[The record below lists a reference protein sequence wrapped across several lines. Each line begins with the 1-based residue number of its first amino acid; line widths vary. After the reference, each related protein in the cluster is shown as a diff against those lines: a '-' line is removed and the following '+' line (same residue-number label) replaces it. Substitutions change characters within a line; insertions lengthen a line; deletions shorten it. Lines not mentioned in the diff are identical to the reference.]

1 MKTSYLFKQ
10 PNYLLF
16 RTAIEA
22 KILFAVCLIKCGFC
36 SDSVKTPP
44 EKRPCSKKIGA
55 ESAVFNFVFFIMLK
69 NKIEQSAKTNSL
81 LDSPTDRTFEN
92 RWSRY
97 KEIGKKV
104 PQAYRVYVEDTF
116 LPCDAGDARIF
127 SKEVTHDGLGRINY
141 TAKEGEVYI
150 EGTIDSTQTGW
161 NISGAVYYDED
172 GRKKGEG
179 QPVFYGGDIQN
190 ELSGS
195 SSQILLYEKL
205 NELKHPTSYE
215 YDGLG
220 RVIKTT
226 LPDGNS
232 QKTEYSID
240 SSLQITKTTDPLE
253 NINISKKDIRGNI
266 KEVERRDKNNTLLT
280 KAKYEYSVLGEM
292 LRAYDAKDNLLA
304 VNYDMLGRRISLES
318 LDMGRKEWNYDD
330 KGRLEYENDSVL
342 RSKLASIKYE
352 YDGLDRI
359 IKIDYPFSEDV
370 EYEYGVPGEKG
381 AGEIIRKKDETG
393 ETKYEYGLLNEV
405 KVETRTIKRGREFQ
419 KPVTAVFNYEAD
431 YLGRMQSISYP
442 DGEVLTYN
450 YDKGGQLKGV
460 IGKKGIETYR
470 YVDNILYD
478 EHGQRV
484 YIKYGNGVETRYNYD
499 PARRWLKDI
508 KTENKD
514 KNLVFQKINYNFDA
528 VGNVEGYINTASKYE
543 TSQNYSYDALYQLIK
558 AEGTHKQYGGIN
570 PNPDNPHPST
580 PLHTNKYRQT
590 FAFDIIGNMTNKS
603 STTNLPG
610 GSIGT
615 TDDTKLNYELDY
627 EYDSKYAHRLI
638 RAGTRYY
645 RYDAN
650 GNITAE
656 KDGPFT
662 EKEEFTFT
670 YSYFAEHDVYG
681 VDYGFD
687 LEPPEDDPANLEVG
701 TTTGGEIQGGYRRD
715 YTWNERNLLIKSDD
729 KLNTVIYRY
738 GDDGQ
743 RALKFTQQSNS
754 ETLYFNNFY
763 SVHQVA
769 HEPNHE
775 HGLRVSKHIFVGNSR
790 LVTAMTHADN
800 NGDTTEQT
808 EKRYYYH
815 ADHLQSAQFI
825 TNAKGEQ
832 YEHIEY
838 TPYGEL
844 WIEETAPGIDKLPFR
859 FTGKELDEETGL
871 YYYGARYLDPKYSR
885 WLSGDPALNDYIPKA
900 PIDDEAKKHN
910 ENLPGM
916 GGVFNV
922 VNLHVYHYAGN
933 NPVKYVDPDGEF
945 MLLVGGIGTYGGG
958 TGGSETLGIYFMTS
972 SDGKSA
978 RIGLYSMS
986 EIGSFFGG
994 GLGGGVN
1001 ITIAPFATKF
1011 SDIEGSGMTLGGSLS
1026 TSIVFALFKKVC
1038 PPSLSKTST
1047 GLEFGFNP
1055 YAKDLSAKIKS
1066 FNISVSF
1073 VGGPKWS
1080 TPGEGH
1086 LFYSF
1091 TKELTG
1097 KDVDKV
1103 IQTIEEYWSSG
1114 KYNELIEYLKSF
1126 VMPKNKNM
1134 EAE

>member
-1 MKTSYLFKQ
+1 MNHIEDSGIESLVRLKKEGSKII
-10 PNYLLF
+10 
-16 RTAIEA
+16 AI
-22 KILFAVCLIKCGFC
+22 LI
-36 SDSVKTPP
+36 
-44 EKRPCSKKIGA
+44 
-55 ESAVFNFVFFIMLK
+55 
-69 NKIEQSAKTNSL
+69 QSAKTNSL

-97 KEIGKKV
+97 KEPSKNKAE
-104 PQAYRVYVEDTF
+104 AYRVYVEHLF
-116 LPCDAGDARIF
+116 LRSDAGDARIF
-127 SKEVTHDGLGRINY
+127 SKEVIHDGLGRINY

-150 EGTIDSTQTGW
+150 DGTDYQTQTGW

-240 SSLQITKTTDPLE
+240 ASLQITKTTDPLE

-280 KAKYEYSVLGEM
+280 KARYEYSVLGEM
-292 LRAYDAKDNLLA
+292 FKAYDAKDNLLA

-381 AGEIIRKKDETG
+381 AGEVIRKKDETG

-442 DGEVLTYN
+442 DGEVLTYS

-478 EHGQRV
+478 EHSQRV
-484 YIKYGNGVETRYNYD
+484 YIKYGNGVETRYTYD

-528 VGNVEGYINTASKYE
+528 VGNVEGYINTSSKYE
-543 TSQNYSYDALYQLIK
+543 TSQSYSYDALYQLIK

-638 RAGTRYY
+638 RAGNRY
-645 RYDAN
+645 
-650 GNITAE
+650 
-656 KDGPFT
+656 
-662 EKEEFTFT
+662 
-670 YSYFAEHDVYG
+670 
-681 VDYGFD
+681 
-687 LEPPEDDPANLEVG
+687 
-701 TTTGGEIQGGYRRD
+701 
-715 YTWNERNLLIKSDD
+715 
-729 KLNTVIYRY
+729 
-738 GDDGQ
+738 
-743 RALKFTQQSNS
+743 
-754 ETLYFNNFY
+754 
-763 SVHQVA
+763 
-769 HEPNHE
+769 
-775 HGLRVSKHIFVGNSR
+775 
-790 LVTAMTHADN
+790 
-800 NGDTTEQT
+800 
-808 EKRYYYH
+808 
-815 ADHLQSAQFI
+815 
-825 TNAKGEQ
+825 
-832 YEHIEY
+832 
-838 TPYGEL
+838 
-844 WIEETAPGIDKLPFR
+844 
-859 FTGKELDEETGL
+859 
-871 YYYGARYLDPKYSR
+871 
-885 WLSGDPALNDYIPKA
+885 
-900 PIDDEAKKHN
+900 
-910 ENLPGM
+910 
-916 GGVFNV
+916 
-922 VNLHVYHYAGN
+922 
-933 NPVKYVDPDGEF
+933 
-945 MLLVGGIGTYGGG
+945 
-958 TGGSETLGIYFMTS
+958 
-972 SDGKSA
+972 
-978 RIGLYSMS
+978 
-986 EIGSFFGG
+986 
-994 GLGGGVN
+994 
-1001 ITIAPFATKF
+1001 
-1011 SDIEGSGMTLGGSLS
+1011 
-1026 TSIVFALFKKVC
+1026 
-1038 PPSLSKTST
+1038 
-1047 GLEFGFNP
+1047 
-1055 YAKDLSAKIKS
+1055 
-1066 FNISVSF
+1066 
-1073 VGGPKWS
+1073 
-1080 TPGEGH
+1080 
-1086 LFYSF
+1086 
-1091 TKELTG
+1091 
-1097 KDVDKV
+1097 
-1103 IQTIEEYWSSG
+1103 
-1114 KYNELIEYLKSF
+1114 
-1126 VMPKNKNM
+1126 
-1134 EAE
+1134 

>member
-1 MKTSYLFKQ
+1 M
-10 PNYLLF
+10 
-16 RTAIEA
+16 
-22 KILFAVCLIKCGFC
+22 
-36 SDSVKTPP
+36 
-44 EKRPCSKKIGA
+44 
-55 ESAVFNFVFFIMLK
+55 
-69 NKIEQSAKTNSL
+69 
-81 LDSPTDRTFEN
+81 
-92 RWSRY
+92 
-97 KEIGKKV
+97 
-104 PQAYRVYVEDTF
+104 
-116 LPCDAGDARIF
+116 
-127 SKEVTHDGLGRINY
+127 
-141 TAKEGEVYI
+141 
-150 EGTIDSTQTGW
+150 
-161 NISGAVYYDED
+161 
-172 GRKKGEG
+172 
-179 QPVFYGGDIQN
+179 FYGGDIQN

-226 LPDGNS
+226 LPDGNI
-232 QKTEYSID
+232 QRNEYSID
-240 SSLQITKTTDPLE
+240 ASLQITKTTDPLE

-280 KAKYEYSVLGEM
+280 KARYEYSVLGEM
-292 LRAYDAKDNLLA
+292 LKAYDAKDNLLA

-381 AGEIIRKKDETG
+381 AGEVIRKKDETG

-442 DGEVLTYN
+442 DGEVLSYS

-460 IGKKGIETYR
+460 IGKKGIETYK

-570 PNPDNPHPST
+570 PNPDNPHPSN

-603 STTNLPG
+603 STTNISG
-610 GSIGT
+610 GSISS
-615 TDDTKLNYELDY
+615 DDTKLNYELDY

-638 RAGTRYY
+638 RAGNRYY

-656 KDGPFT
+656 KDGKFSD
-662 EKEEFTFT
+662 KEELTFT

-701 TTTGGEIQGGYRRD
+701 TTTGGGIQGGYRRD

-790 LVTAMTHADN
+790 LVTAMTHIDN
-800 NGDTTEQT
+800 HGDTTEQT

-885 WLSGDPALNDYIPKA
+885 WLSGDPALGEYIPQA
-900 PIDDEAKKHN
+900 PVNDEAKKHN
-910 ENLPGM
+910 DNLPGM
-916 GGVFNV
+916 GGIYNTI
-922 VNLHVYHYAGN
+922 NLHIYHYAGN
-933 NPVKYVDPDGEF
+933 NPIKYIDPDGERILDVDNSLF
-945 MLLVGGIGTYGGG
+945 QGSGGDTILGATGSSTISAYGCVLTGYTRIGNHISGKNYSLTETNTIAVSNSLFVARTNENGEEISARNLLSVSKGVELINLMTGNANLFVIHKDSKSFSYKSNSLTEIAAYINKWGNSGGNYYLLARIEKGYYNSNGKFIS
-958 TGGSETLGIYFMTS
+958 TGGHT
-972 SDGKSA
+972 
-978 RIGLYSMS
+978 
-986 EIGSFFGG
+986 
-994 GLGGGVN
+994 VN
-1001 ITIAPFATKF
+1001 I
-1011 SDIEGSGMTLGGSLS
+1011 
-1026 TSIVFALFKKVC
+1026 
-1038 PPSLSKTST
+1038 
-1047 GLEFGFNP
+1047 N
-1055 YAKDLSAKIKS
+1055 AKSNNVSNLDDLLNA
-1066 FNISVSF
+1066 FNI
-1073 VGGPKWS
+1073 GINN
-1080 TPGEGH
+1080 TQEGH
-1086 LFYSF
+1086 PTGDTI
-1091 TKELTG
+1091 TKNSVWKITRI
-1097 KDVDKV
+1097 DVLQSIKLPD
-1103 IQTIEEYWSSG
+1103 
-1114 KYNELIEYLKSF
+1114 NA
-1126 VMPKNKNM
+1126 N
-1134 EAE
+1134 

>member
-1 MKTSYLFKQ
+1 MKTSYLFKHS
-10 PNYLLF
+10 NYLT
-16 RTAIEA
+16 RTAIVREQKQFI
-22 KILFAVCLIKCGFC
+22 KIAFAVHLSAVISAERYR
-36 SDSVKTPP
+36 SDS
-44 EKRPCSKKIGA
+44 GA
-55 ESAVFNFVFFIMLK
+55 LKSAVLHFVFFVMLK
-69 NKIEQSAKTNSL
+69 NKIEQSAKRNSL
-81 LDSPTDRTFEN
+81 LKKPTDRTFEN

-97 KEIGKKV
+97 KELGKKV

-127 SKEVTHDGLGRINY
+127 SKEVIHDGLGRINY

-150 EGTIDSTQTGW
+150 DGTIDSTQTGW
-161 NISGAVYYDED
+161 NVSGAVYYDED

-240 SSLQITKTTDPLE
+240 ASLQITKTTDPLE

-381 AGEIIRKKDETG
+381 AGEVIRKKDETG
-393 ETKYEYGLLNEV
+393 ETMYSYGLLNEV

-442 DGEVLTYN
+442 DGEVLTYS

-478 EHGQRV
+478 EHAQRV
-484 YIKYGNGVETRYNYD
+484 YIKYGNGVETRYTYD

-570 PNPDNPHPST
+570 PNPDNPHPSN

-590 FAFDIIGNMTNKS
+590 FAFDIIGNMTNKN

-662 EKEEFTFT
+662 EKEDFTFT

-687 LEPPEDDPANLEVG
+687 LEPPEDDPANLESGG
-701 TTTGGEIQGGYRRD
+701 TTSTTPTGGYRRD

-790 LVTAMTHADN
+790 LVTAMTHTDN
-800 NGDTTEQT
+800 HGDTTEQT

-885 WLSGDPALNDYIPKA
+885 WLSGDPALGEYIPKA

-916 GGVFNV
+916 GGVFNT

-933 NPVKYVDPDGEF
+933 NPIKYVDPDGRDIETVKETIKISIDLGKQF
-945 MLLVGGIGTYGGG
+945 APLFEKPDPNNLMTEATAINKANDIKGLLTNMAD
-958 TGGSETLGIYFMTS
+958 LAKK
-972 SDGKSA
+972 D
-978 RIGLYSMS
+978 
-986 EIGSFFGG
+986 
-994 GLGGGVN
+994 
-1001 ITIAPFATKF
+1001 FATFVATLTLEGFCAGIALDSGLVDSIIDLKKTGIDIMGMNF
-1011 SDIEGSGMTLGGSLS
+1011 SASMNLSSSENFKYAAQFQPSFGDSFNLVINLTGNLNKTIGDKHSLS
-1026 TSIVFALFKKVC
+1026 
-1038 PPSLSKTST
+1038 
-1047 GLEFGFNP
+1047 FGI
-1055 YAKDLSAKIKS
+1055 L
-1066 FNISVSF
+1066 
-1073 VGGPKWS
+1073 
-1080 TPGEGH
+1080 T
-1086 LFYSF
+1086 SF
-1091 TKELTG
+1091 TIPSKPMPNM
-1097 KDVDKV
+1097 
-1103 IQTIEEYWSSG
+1103 QF
-1114 KYNELIEYLKSF
+1114 SF
-1126 VMPKNKNM
+1126 LYTLQL
-1134 EAE
+1134 

>member
-1 MKTSYLFKQ
+1 MKTKLCIYSQ
-10 PNYLLF
+10 SNYLS

-22 KILFAVCLIKCGFC
+22 
-36 SDSVKTPP
+36 
-44 EKRPCSKKIGA
+44 
-55 ESAVFNFVFFIMLK
+55 ESAVLNFVFFVMLK
-69 NKIEQSAKTNSL
+69 NKIEQSACQSCLRKKLSL
-81 LDSPTDRTFEN
+81 SEIPTDKTFEN

-97 KEIGKKV
+97 KEPSKNKAE
-104 PQAYRVYVEDTF
+104 AYRVYVEHLF
-116 LPCDAGDARIF
+116 LRSDAGDARIF
-127 SKEVTHDGLGRINY
+127 SKEVIHDGLGRINY

-205 NELKHPTSYE
+205 NELKHPTRYE

-240 SSLQITKTTDPLE
+240 ASLQITKTTDPKE

-370 EYEYGVPGEKG
+370 EYEYGVPGQKG
-381 AGEIIRKKDETG
+381 AGEVIHKKDETG
-393 ETKYEYGLLNEV
+393 ETMYSYGLLNEV

-442 DGEVLTYN
+442 DGEVLTYS

-543 TSQNYSYDALYQLIK
+543 TSQSYSYDNLYQLIK

-570 PNPDNPHPST
+570 PNPDNPHPSN

-590 FAFDIIGNMTNKS
+590 FAFDIIGNMTTKN

-638 RAGTRYY
+638 RAGNRYY
-645 RYDAN
+645 RYDVN

-656 KDGPFT
+656 KDGKFSD
-662 EKEEFTFT
+662 KEDFTFT

-687 LEPPEDDPANLEVG
+687 LDPPEDDPANLESGG
-701 TTTGGEIQGGYRRD
+701 TTTGGGIQGGYRRD

-790 LVTAMTHADN
+790 LVTAMTHEDN
-800 NGDTTEQT
+800 HGDTTEQT

-910 ENLPGM
+910 ENLPGL
-916 GGVFNV
+916 GGVYNT

-933 NPVKYVDPDGEF
+933 NPIKYLDPDGKQVF
-945 MLLVGGIGTYGGG
+945 MAGITVTVGAGTALSYETGIILSIDKQGNYQIGSYQISGGG
-958 TGGSETLGIYFMTS
+958 FLAGFGA
-972 SDGKSA
+972 SA
-978 RIGLYSMS
+978 VA
-986 EIGSFFGG
+986 SFSW
-994 GLGGGVN
+994 
-1001 ITIAPFATKF
+1001 APFAQKINDMDGMTETIGGSYSF
-1011 SDIEGSGMTLGGSLS
+1011 GLFTLGMDVNIPLEGSVWNFSISPHPAGIGSPKGLEGHALVMTTTTKLYGEGRSFS
-1026 TSIVFALFKKVC
+1026 EAWNNALENGLLNNLPSDALEHFKKAYVEMYKE
-1038 PPSLSKTST
+1038 PLP
-1047 GLEFGFNP
+1047 LE
-1055 YAKDLSAKIKS
+1055 
-1066 FNISVSF
+1066 
-1073 VGGPKWS
+1073 
-1080 TPGEGH
+1080 
-1086 LFYSF
+1086 
-1091 TKELTG
+1091 
-1097 KDVDKV
+1097 
-1103 IQTIEEYWSSG
+1103 
-1114 KYNELIEYLKSF
+1114 
-1126 VMPKNKNM
+1126 
-1134 EAE
+1134 

>member
-1 MKTSYLFKQ
+1 MKTKLCIYSQ
-10 PNYLLF
+10 PNYLT

-22 KILFAVCLIKCGFC
+22 EILFAVCLSKKQALTGGKSLACE
-36 SDSVKTPP
+36 DK
-44 EKRPCSKKIGA
+44 CSKKIGA
-55 ESAVFNFVFFIMLK
+55 ESAVLNFVFFILIK
-69 NKIEQSAKTNSL
+69 NKIEQSAKRNSL
-81 LDSPTDRTFEN
+81 LKKTTDRTFEN
-92 RWSRY
+92 RRSRY
-97 KEIGKKV
+97 KEPSKNKAE
-104 PQAYRVYVEDTF
+104 AYRVYVEHLF
-116 LPCDAGDARIF
+116 LRSDAGDARIF
-127 SKEVTHDGLGRINY
+127 SKEVIHDGLGRINY

-150 EGTIDSTQTGW
+150 DGTDYQTQTGW
-161 NISGAVYYDED
+161 NVSGAVYYDED

-240 SSLQITKTTDPLE
+240 ASLQITKTTDPLE

-318 LDMGRKEWNYDD
+318 LDMGRKEWSYDD
-330 KGRLEYENDSVL
+330 KGRLEYETDSVL

-370 EYEYGVPGEKG
+370 EYEYGAPGEKG
-381 AGEIIRKKDETG
+381 AGEVIRKKDETG
-393 ETKYEYGLLNEV
+393 ETMYSYGLLNEV
-405 KVETRTIKRGREFQ
+405 KVETRTIKRGRDFQ

-442 DGEVLTYN
+442 DGEVLTYS

-460 IGKKGIETYR
+460 TGTKGIETYR

-478 EHGQRV
+478 EHAQRV
-484 YIKYGNGVETRYNYD
+484 YIKYGNGVETRYTYD

-528 VGNVEGYINTASKYE
+528 VGNVEGYINTSSKYE
-543 TSQNYSYDALYQLIK
+543 TSQSYSYDALYQLIK

-570 PNPDNPHPST
+570 PNPDNPHPSN

-615 TDDTKLNYELDY
+615 TDDTKLNYESDY

-656 KDGPFT
+656 KDGKFSD
-662 EKEEFTFT
+662 KEDLTFT

-687 LEPPEDDPANLEVG
+687 LEPPEDDPANLESGG
-701 TTTGGEIQGGYRRD
+701 TTSTTPTGGYRRD
-715 YTWNERNLLIKSDD
+715 YTWNERNLLVKSDD

-743 RALKFTQQSNS
+743 RALKFTQQSNN

-800 NGDTTEQT
+800 HGDTTEQT

-825 TNAKGEQ
+825 TDWNGMQ

-922 VNLHVYHYAGN
+922 VNLHLYHYAGN
-933 NPVKYVDPDGEF
+933 NPVKYTDPDGRKSRSISSNELSYIEEILGTIGKNINNNVTIKSSPINGSASLAWKTIYLDKEIF
-945 MLLVGGIGTYGGG
+945 NNPLASDHGKKTLIHEAFHQVQYFFDSAGAGIIPLPKLFPSAWDRLVINERIYSLFSDVYKSGDYELTDISKYNKLSDIPYLEGQAQLVGIYAALYTKFRRGDKMSDKDRAALKDMNRILINSGIT
-958 TGGSETLGIYFMTS
+958 SE
-972 SDGKSA
+972 
-978 RIGLYSMS
+978 
-986 EIGSFFGG
+986 
-994 GLGGGVN
+994 
-1001 ITIAPFATKF
+1001 ATKW
-1011 SDIEGSGMTLGGSLS
+1011 
-1026 TSIVFALFKKVC
+1026 
-1038 PPSLSKTST
+1038 
-1047 GLEFGFNP
+1047 
-1055 YAKDLSAKIKS
+1055 
-1066 FNISVSF
+1066 VS
-1073 VGGPKWS
+1073 
-1080 TPGEGH
+1080 EN
-1086 LFYSF
+1086 LQ
-1091 TKELTG
+1091 
-1097 KDVDKV
+1097 D
-1103 IQTIEEYWSSG
+1103 
-1114 KYNELIEYLKSF
+1114 
-1126 VMPKNKNM
+1126 
-1134 EAE
+1134 

>member
-1 MKTSYLFKQ
+1 MESLVRLKKEGSKII
-10 PNYLLF
+10 
-16 RTAIEA
+16 AI
-22 KILFAVCLIKCGFC
+22 LI
-36 SDSVKTPP
+36 
-44 EKRPCSKKIGA
+44 
-55 ESAVFNFVFFIMLK
+55 
-69 NKIEQSAKTNSL
+69 QSAKTNSL

-97 KEIGKKV
+97 KEPSKNKAE
-104 PQAYRVYVEDTF
+104 AYRVYVEHLF
-116 LPCDAGDARIF
+116 LRSDAGDARIF
-127 SKEVTHDGLGRINY
+127 SKEVIHDGLGRINY

-150 EGTIDSTQTGW
+150 DGTDYQTQTGW

-226 LPDGNS
+226 LPDGNI
-232 QKTEYSID
+232 QRNEYSID
-240 SSLQITKTTDPLE
+240 ASLQITKTTDPLE

-280 KAKYEYSVLGEM
+280 KARYEYSVLGEM
-292 LRAYDAKDNLLA
+292 LKAYDAKDNLLA
-304 VNYDMLGRRISLES
+304 VNYDMLGRRISLEN

-381 AGEIIRKKDETG
+381 AGEVIRKKDETG

-442 DGEVLTYN
+442 DGEVLTYS

-484 YIKYGNGVETRYNYD
+484 YIKYGNGVETRYTYD

-528 VGNVEGYINTASKYE
+528 VGNVEGYINTSSKYE

-570 PNPDNPHPST
+570 PNPDNPHPSN

-638 RAGTRYY
+638 RAGNRYY

-656 KDGPFT
+656 KDGKFSD
-662 EKEEFTFT
+662 KEEITFT

-687 LEPPEDDPANLEVG
+687 LEPPEDDPANLETGG
-701 TTTGGEIQGGYRRD
+701 TTNTTPTGGYRRD
-715 YTWNERNLLIKSDD
+715 YTWNERSLLIKSDD

-800 NGDTTEQT
+800 HGDTTEQT

-885 WLSGDPALNDYIPKA
+885 WLSGDPALGEYISKDYDGVSGGIY
-900 PIDDEAKKHN
+900 N
-910 ENLPGM
+910 TTNL
-916 GGVFNV
+916 N
-922 VNLHVYHYAGN
+922 VYHYGGN
-933 NPVKYVDPDGEF
+933 NPITYTDPDGREIENLDPSKEAK
-945 MLLVGGIGTYGGG
+945 LLENIINVAG
-958 TGGSETLGIYFMTS
+958 TGFYFENNKLKFDS
-972 SDGKSA
+972 S
-978 RIGLYSMS
+978 
-986 EIGSFFGG
+986 
-994 GLGGGVN
+994 
-1001 ITIAPFATKF
+1001 
-1011 SDIEGSGMTLGGSLS
+1011 
-1026 TSIVFALFKKVC
+1026 
-1038 PPSLSKTST
+1038 SK
-1047 GLEFGFNP
+1047 
-1055 YAKDLSAKIKS
+1055 A
-1066 FNISVSF
+1066 
-1073 VGGPKWS
+1073 
-1080 TPGEGH
+1080 
-1086 LFYSF
+1086 
-1091 TKELTG
+1091 
-1097 KDVDKV
+1097 
-1103 IQTIEEYWSSG
+1103 SG
-1114 KYNELIEYLKSF
+1114 KYSQTARDILIAGIASSKTTYVLPASPEKNQELLPDAYGELGFARRVSGEPGNTVGVYMIDVPTTQVAIDYLNNTFNCTPSEADELGFIHEVLGHAICDMGIPGYNSKTDIMKIERKIRAELGWKGVSRTLEHE
-1126 VMPKNKNM
+1126 
-1134 EAE
+1134 EADLEGLFFRIRK

>member
-1 MKTSYLFKQ
+1 MESLVRLKKEGSKII
-10 PNYLLF
+10 
-16 RTAIEA
+16 AI
-22 KILFAVCLIKCGFC
+22 LI
-36 SDSVKTPP
+36 
-44 EKRPCSKKIGA
+44 
-55 ESAVFNFVFFIMLK
+55 
-69 NKIEQSAKTNSL
+69 QSAKTNSL

-97 KEIGKKV
+97 KEPSKNKAE
-104 PQAYRVYVEDTF
+104 AYRVYVEHLF
-116 LPCDAGDARIF
+116 LRSDAGDARIF
-127 SKEVTHDGLGRINY
+127 SKEVIHDGLGRINY

-150 EGTIDSTQTGW
+150 DGTDYQTQTGW

-226 LPDGNS
+226 LPDGNI
-232 QKTEYSID
+232 QRNEYSID
-240 SSLQITKTTDPLE
+240 ASLQITKTTDPLE

-280 KAKYEYSVLGEM
+280 KARYEYSVLGEM
-292 LRAYDAKDNLLA
+292 LKAYDAKDNLLA
-304 VNYDMLGRRISLES
+304 VNYDMLGRRISLEN

-381 AGEIIRKKDETG
+381 AGEVIRKKDETG

-442 DGEVLTYN
+442 DGEVLTYS

-484 YIKYGNGVETRYNYD
+484 YIKYGNGVETRYTYD

-528 VGNVEGYINTASKYE
+528 VGNVEGYINTSSKYE

-570 PNPDNPHPST
+570 PNPDNPHPSN

-638 RAGTRYY
+638 RAGNRYY

-656 KDGPFT
+656 KDGKFSD
-662 EKEEFTFT
+662 KEEITFT

-687 LEPPEDDPANLEVG
+687 LEPPEDDPANLETGG
-701 TTTGGEIQGGYRRD
+701 TTNTTPTGGYLRD
-715 YTWNERNLLIKSDD
+715 YTWNERSLLIKSDD

-800 NGDTTEQT
+800 HGDTTEQT

-885 WLSGDPALNDYIPKA
+885 WLSGDPALGEYISKDYDGVSGGIY
-900 PIDDEAKKHN
+900 N
-910 ENLPGM
+910 TTNL
-916 GGVFNV
+916 N
-922 VNLHVYHYAGN
+922 VYHYGGN
-933 NPVKYVDPDGEF
+933 NPITYTDPDGREIENLDPSKEAK
-945 MLLVGGIGTYGGG
+945 LLENIINVAG
-958 TGGSETLGIYFMTS
+958 TGFYFENNKLKFDS
-972 SDGKSA
+972 S
-978 RIGLYSMS
+978 
-986 EIGSFFGG
+986 
-994 GLGGGVN
+994 
-1001 ITIAPFATKF
+1001 
-1011 SDIEGSGMTLGGSLS
+1011 
-1026 TSIVFALFKKVC
+1026 
-1038 PPSLSKTST
+1038 SK
-1047 GLEFGFNP
+1047 
-1055 YAKDLSAKIKS
+1055 A
-1066 FNISVSF
+1066 
-1073 VGGPKWS
+1073 
-1080 TPGEGH
+1080 
-1086 LFYSF
+1086 
-1091 TKELTG
+1091 
-1097 KDVDKV
+1097 
-1103 IQTIEEYWSSG
+1103 SG
-1114 KYNELIEYLKSF
+1114 KYSQTARDILIAGIASSKTTYVLPASPEKNQELLPDAYGELGFARRVSGEPGNTVGVYMIDVPTTQVAIDYLNNTFNCTPSEADELGFIHEVLGHAICDMGIPGYNSKTDIMKIERKIRAELGWKGVSRTLEHE
-1126 VMPKNKNM
+1126 
-1134 EAE
+1134 EADLEGLFFRIRK

>member
-1 MKTSYLFKQ
+1 MNHIEDSGIESLVRLKKEGSKII
-10 PNYLLF
+10 
-16 RTAIEA
+16 AI
-22 KILFAVCLIKCGFC
+22 LI
-36 SDSVKTPP
+36 
-44 EKRPCSKKIGA
+44 
-55 ESAVFNFVFFIMLK
+55 
-69 NKIEQSAKTNSL
+69 QSAKTNSL

-97 KEIGKKV
+97 KEPSKNKAE
-104 PQAYRVYVEDTF
+104 AYRVYVEHLF
-116 LPCDAGDARIF
+116 LRSDAGDARIF
-127 SKEVTHDGLGRINY
+127 SKEVIHDGLGRINY

-161 NISGAVYYDED
+161 NVSGAVHYDED

-226 LPDGNS
+226 LPDGNI
-232 QKTEYSID
+232 QRNEYLID

-318 LDMGRKEWNYDD
+318 LDMGRKEWSYDD
-330 KGRLEYENDSVL
+330 KGRLEYETDSVL

-381 AGEIIRKKDETG
+381 AGEVIRKKDETG
-393 ETKYEYGLLNEV
+393 ETMYSYGLLNEV

-442 DGEVLTYN
+442 DGEVLSYI

-478 EHGQRV
+478 EHSQRV

-543 TSQNYSYDALYQLIK
+543 TSQSYSYDNLYQLIK

-570 PNPDNPHPST
+570 PNPDNPHPSN

-590 FAFDIIGNMTNKS
+590 FAFDIIGNMTTKN

-701 TTTGGEIQGGYRRD
+701 TTSTTPTGGYRRD

-800 NGDTTEQT
+800 HGDTTEQT

-916 GGVFNV
+916 GGIYNT

-933 NPVKYVDPDGEF
+933 NPIKYTDPDGKWF
-945 MLLVGGIGTYGGG
+945 FIDDLLVSIFAKLEGLQDEGIFQGMWMYFKASWMHPIDYGKAFIKFVKF
-958 TGGSETLGIYFMTS
+958 IYEKYKVLKIPINNKLKFFI
-972 SDGKSA
+972 DWEKK
-978 RIGLYSMS
+978 RIGVKTPDIKETEM
-986 EIGSFFGG
+986 
-994 GLGGGVN
+994 N
-1001 ITIAPFATKF
+1001 IP
-1011 SDIEGSGMTLGGSLS
+1011 E
-1026 TSIVFALFKKVC
+1026 FKIF
-1038 PPSLSKTST
+1038 
-1047 GLEFGFNP
+1047 ENN
-1055 YAKDLSAKIKS
+1055 D
-1066 FNISVSF
+1066 
-1073 VGGPKWS
+1073 
-1080 TPGEGH
+1080 
-1086 LFYSF
+1086 
-1091 TKELTG
+1091 KE
-1097 KDVDKV
+1097 
-1103 IQTIEEYWSSG
+1103 
-1114 KYNELIEYLKSF
+1114 
-1126 VMPKNKNM
+1126 NM
-1134 EAE
+1134 Q